1 MFCYIFLFT
10 SCLGMTGEFG
20 WAILDESKLGSLE
33 KKFSNVQE
41 FTLTREKLV
50 FPSDKTL
57 VYLYKFSKTPNPEA
71 EIYVSLSRFQVGFNE
86 IEVKRKRPETS
97 TSSITGSFQELI
109 PGKYLMKVSYE
120 GDVIDNVEF
129 KVIEPEPQE
138 EEKEQTSDDIGKFT
152 KARKNAN

>member
-1 MFCYIFLFT
+1 MIFYCILFLS

-20 WAILDESKLGSLE
+20 WAVLDESKLGSLE
-33 KKFSNVQE
+33 KKFGNVQE

-57 VYLYKFSKTPNPEA
+57 VYLYKFSKMPNPEA

-86 IEVKRKRPETS
+86 IEVKRKRPDTS
-97 TSSITGSFQELI
+97 TSSITGSFQELV
-109 PGKYLMKVSYE
+109 PGKYLMKISYE

-138 EEKEQTSDDIGKFT
+138 EEKEQTADDIEKYT
-152 KARKNAN
+152 KAKKN